1 MTHFP
6 RRFLTQKTGNACGV
20 GRRVSRSTPPVMAV
34 AENASFSGAFVSR
47 QKTFLRL
54 PLALRCGEGG
64 VLSASPGGGNRGA

>member
-6 RRFLTQKTGNACGV
+6 QRFLTQKTGNSCGV
-20 GRRVSRSTPPVMAV
+20 GPAVRIGTPPAMAV

-47 QKTFLRL
+47 QKTHPRL